1 MEAKR
6 FSKQTSVNNKII
18 ENVKNDDK
26 FIVSVYDQDWCKYT
40 FYESF
45 DMDESDKVYHA
56 IIDAEYEKMSH
67 QF

>member
-1 MEAKR
+1 
-6 FSKQTSVNNKII
+6 
-18 ENVKNDDK
+18 
-26 FIVSVYDQDWCKYT
+26 VYDQDWCKYT